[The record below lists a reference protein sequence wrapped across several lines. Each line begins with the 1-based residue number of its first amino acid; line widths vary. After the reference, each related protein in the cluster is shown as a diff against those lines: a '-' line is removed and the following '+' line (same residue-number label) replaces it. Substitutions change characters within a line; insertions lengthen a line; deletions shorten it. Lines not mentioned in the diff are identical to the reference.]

1 MALKAKVANK
11 VVTTESGLVEGTI
24 VQVLEI
30 EERIEIEKVKGKDKE
45 VKYRAQFEFHIESEG
60 SQKSITYR
68 LWTGQSFNNE
78 KLREKDKVQ
87 DYNDFTRLMLQL
99 EVISESDL
107 KDLQNPKL
115 TDFDVESVEGL
126 KILFELEPS
135 KKAKSNGLKVPKLTT
150 IKPLK
155 ASK

>member
-11 VVTTESGLVEGTI
+11 VLTTESGLVEGTI
-24 VQVLEI
+24 VRVLEV
-30 EERIEIEKVKGKDKE
+30 EERIEIEKGKE
-45 VKYRAQFEFHIESEG
+45 VKYRAQFEFRIESKG
-60 SQKSITYR
+60 SQKNITYR

-78 KLREKDKVQ
+78 KLREKDKIQ

-126 KILFELEPS
+126 KIQFELEPS
-135 KKAKSNGLKVPKLTT
+135 KKAKSNGLKVPKITS

-155 ASK
+155 AK

>member
-24 VQVLEI
+24 IRVLEV
-30 EERIEIEKVKGKDKE
+30 EERIEIEKGKE
-45 VKYRAQFEFHIESEG
+45 VKYRAQFEFRIESEG

-78 KLREKDKVQ
+78 KLREKDKIQ

-99 EVISESDL
+99 EAISESDL
-107 KDLQNPKL
+107 KELTNPKL

-126 KILFELEPS
+126 KIQFELEPS
-135 KKAKSNGLKVPKLTT
+135 KKPKSNGLKVPKITS

-155 ASK
+155 TK